1 MVHTAAFAALGALA
15 SIGALLTFRSPRRK
29 AVALLALGPLVAIIA
44 GWSSLLVFSYAT
56 ANVPSLAIAL
66 VSAALVIWPIASRR
80 ASQKPERTSTTAT
93 GGAIGNIP
101 ALDGIRGIAILLVL
115 MEHSWIPT
123 WTEPHAGAVD
133 QAVSFVYLSGWS
145 GVDLFFVL
153 SGFLITTILW
163 ESRKQER
170 YFRTFYFRRVLRIFP
185 LYYGILILYFIVG
198 PHLPGSIDLG
208 DAGKDQAWYWL
219 YMSNVSMARTGNFA
233 PSALGV
239 SWSLA
244 IEEQFYW
251 VWPPIVLLLNRRHL
265 IRLCIAL
272 IGAAFLWRLVLVTGH
287 VNPQSVYVLLPTQM
301 DALAAGALIALI
313 LQNPAQT
320 NVARRTAPWIGAVSL
335 SVFIALGA
343 HAAGATYAFFEGDP
357 LMQTVGYSALVAFF
371 ACLVL
376 VASTGMLRRFG
387 STVLE
392 SRPIRAAGKYSYGMY
407 LLHRPVLAFLA
418 VAVTPWLISTSRRT
432 FGFMAAGQLVSTLI
446 FIAATASLAWVSWNY
461 YESVF
466 LRLKRFVGYRPSS
479 RANDDLLTPG
489 ATKQVE
495 VARAPVV
502 VSETSD

>member
-1 MVHTAAFAALGALA
+1 MVLAAAFAALGALA
-15 SIGALLTFRSPRRK
+15 AIGAVLTFRPARHEV
-29 AVALLALGPLVAIIA
+29 VALLVLGPLVAITA
-44 GWSSLLVFSYAT
+44 GWSSLLVFSYAI

-66 VSAALVIWPIASRR
+66 VSAALLIWPIASRR
-80 ASQKPERTSTTAT
+80 AGQKPGPTSTTAT
-93 GGAIGNIP
+93 RGAIGNVP

-123 WTEPHAGAVD
+123 WTEPHVGAVD
-133 QAVSFVYLSGWS
+133 QAVSFFYLSGWS

-185 LYYGILILYFIVG
+185 LYYGILILYFVVG

-219 YMSNVSMARTGNFA
+219 YMSNISMAKTGNFA

-265 IRLCIAL
+265 IRLCMAL

-287 VNPQSVYVLLPTQM
+287 VNPQSIYVLLPTQM
-301 DALAAGALIALI
+301 DALAAGALVALI

-320 NVARRTAPWIGAVSL
+320 IVARRAAPWIGAVSL
-335 SVFIALGA
+335 AVFIALGA

-376 VASTGMLRRFG
+376 IASAGMFRRFG

-392 SRPIRAAGKYSYGMY
+392 SRPLRAAGKYSYGMY

-418 VAVTPWLISTSRRT
+418 ITVTPWLIGTSRRD
-432 FGFMAAGQLVSTLI
+432 FGLTAAGQLASTLI
-446 FIAATASLAWVSWNY
+446 FIAAVASLAWVSWNY

-466 LRLKRFVGYRPSS
+466 LRLKRYVGYPASGKVNKGFLTPSS
-479 RANDDLLTPG
+479 IR
-489 ATKQVE
+489 QVE
-495 VARAPVV
+495 VLSAPAV
-502 VSETSD
+502 VSESSD